1 MPVEV
6 EVMIG
11 FVCEIA
17 CSWGWAKVWELAGE
31 RGMAHRQCRLDISM
45 HNPGHNSVFDFVA

>member
-1 MPVEV
+1 
-6 EVMIG
+6 MIG